1 MPVRPR
7 VFGAA
12 ATLVLV
18 LASGCQ
24 TNDKRRQAEQSAAA
38 HRQQTEEAAEL
49 NTESKADR
57 AAKQNLAQH
66 DARLRRLQ
74 AELATRAAPDSLAA
88 SALFEHGLAG
98 SVSATNLDL
107 AARAVAAAPQR
118 ADLAFLQLQLCAST
132 PDCDTAPLE
141 ARLSQLDPDNGMPW
155 AYALL
160 RADHA
165 NLNAPWRAARAAL
178 ARSQRVTTYWN
189 SLASHLTAAA
199 AGRQGFDTVTAMI
212 EVIGVEAALVA
223 PLQAVTRACSVQD
236 VQDPEVLAQCQ
247 RIAAAFMKADTV
259 LFEAYGST
267 LGIRLWP
274 EGSAE
279 SQQIATER
287 RGLRYRT
294 EEMSRYA
301 AKFNSPAAT
310 RVLAGYVQRYP
321 TEQTA
326 LRALFT
332 DLGMPPDPPAN
343 WVDNTPGG

>member
-1 MPVRPR
+1 MPVRPLL
-7 VFGAA
+7 FCAA
-12 ATLVLV
+12 AMLVLV

-24 TNDKRRQAEQSAAA
+24 TNEKRRQAEQSAAA
-38 HRQQTEEAAEL
+38 HRQQTEEAAEI

-57 AAKQNLAQH
+57 AAKQKLAEH
-66 DARLRRLQ
+66 DKRLRRLQ
-74 AELATRAAPDSLAA
+74 TELVARGDPDSLAA
-88 SALFEHGLAG
+88 GALFERQLTG
-98 SVSATNLDL
+98 SVSPAYLDL

-118 ADLAFLQLQLCAST
+118 ADLASLLLQLCASVQ
-132 PDCDTAPLE
+132 DCDTAPLE
-141 ARLSQLDPDNGMPW
+141 ARLSQLDPENGTPW

-165 NLNAPWRAARAAL
+165 NLNAPWRAAREAL
-178 ARSQRVTTYWN
+178 ARSQRVTLYWN
-189 SLASHLTAAA
+189 GIVSHLTAAA
-199 AGRQGFDTVTAMI
+199 AGRQGFDTVSAMI

-223 PLQAVTRACSVQD
+223 PLQPVTRACSVED

-247 RIAAAFMKADTV
+247 RIAAAFTKADTV
-259 LFEAYGST
+259 LFEAYGTT
-267 LGIRLWP
+267 LALRLWP

-279 SQQIATER
+279 SQQITTER
-287 RGLRYRT
+287 RGVRYRIDK
-294 EEMSRYA
+294 MSRFS

-326 LRALFT
+326 LRALFG